1 MAVRKS
7 IVGVSLA
14 LSGALGLALA
24 FTPVLPVSEA
34 GAASNFNFNGNNE
47 AYKRQK
53 KVKRRQVQPGLFSP
67 MCFIPGGGS
76 AVCATQT
83 LSKKKKN

>member
-7 IVGVSLA
+7 FVGGSLVIA
-14 LSGALGLALA
+14 GALGLALA
-24 FTPVLPVSEA
+24 FTPALPVSEA
-34 GAASNFNFNGNNE
+34 GAGTNYNFNGNNE

-76 AVCATQT
+76 AVCATMH